1 MYMLCF
7 VSCIE
12 QLELSDNHTTVEL
25 EMNQLDPE
33 CKYGL
38 YLQWNVLLSAFID
51 FCKTAVA
58 IINIVLKYFT
68 ILINLK
74 IVLYAV

>member
-12 QLELSDNHTTVEL
+12 PVWQSHTVK
-25 EMNQLDPE
+25 MNQLDPE

-51 FCKTAVA
+51 LCKNAVA
-58 IINIVLKYFT
+58 IIINTVLKYFT
-68 ILINLK
+68 ILMNLK
-74 IVLYAV
+74 TALYAV